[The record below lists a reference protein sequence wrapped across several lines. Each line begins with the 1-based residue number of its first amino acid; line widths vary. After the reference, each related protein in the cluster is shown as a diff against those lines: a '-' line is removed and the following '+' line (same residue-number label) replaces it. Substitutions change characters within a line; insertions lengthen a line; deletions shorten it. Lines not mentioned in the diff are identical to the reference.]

1 MKKLKNMSDVCP
13 NPSDAVRAMVK
24 GLRTARDAKDFRIDM
39 GSFGHVERKHEEKIC
54 AGCAATCAI
63 LESLNLWTQKMKY
76 GETRNFWRSK
86 KRSQEDKVGIE
97 KIAGVAM
104 NDLLKFESVINDLRE
119 GDAESICDYYP
130 EADIPIET
138 SRFLPPL
145 SNQQDESKLEEYEA
159 FADALKT
166 AGL

>member
-39 GSFGHVERKHEEKIC
+39 DGFAAVKGAVKGPTTCVGC
-54 AGCAATCAI
+54 AGTCAI
-63 LESLNLWTQKMKY
+63 LESLGLWPWMMEYAASRGRGNEAAVENLT
-76 GETRNFWRSK
+76 
-86 KRSQEDKVGIE
+86 
-97 KIAGVAM
+97 GVAWT
-104 NDLLKFESVINDLRE
+104 DLEQWESVIDGLRL
-119 GDAESICDYYP
+119 GDPRRLCKYYGVAISQYVNIPYLPCLTDSHSEAELQQY
-130 EADIPIET
+130 ET
-138 SRFLPPL
+138 
-145 SNQQDESKLEEYEA
+145 